1 MAYIKY
7 YIDKPY
13 AAEVSK
19 QNLKVIIDQHD
30 KLGKPY
36 PKSIFN
42 PRQTAVYLFLTYE
55 SNQRIKAKTLLKTYA
70 ADWDFK
76 NGRIKNKV
84 ITAFDINLELQ
95 TLSTQILKKLCKGK
109 AGK

>member
-13 AAEVSK
+13 AADISK
-19 QNLKVIIDQHD
+19 EDLKEIIDRND
-30 KLGKPY
+30 RLGKPY
-36 PKSIFN
+36 PKNIFN

-55 SNQRIKAKTLLKTYA
+55 SNQRIKAKTLFKTYA

-84 ITAFDINLELQ
+84 TTSKIV
-95 TLSTQILKKLCKGK
+95 G
-109 AGK
+109 